1 MFYTVTLY
9 ASLAIFTAGLIYK
22 LSNWFRFRIGRE
34 GGSFSTAQRISA
46 AARGVA
52 ATIFSARII
61 IVFKVFL
68 LDVLWQRWLLKK
80 NFFRWSAHM
89 CIYGGFMLL
98 LLMHGLDKLI
108 APVVFKN
115 YYSTLNPFMFLRNL
129 FVLIVL
135 IGIGMVVY
143 RRFFSRS
150 FRARSTLVDYWAVVI
165 LAVIMVSGI
174 GLEAAK
180 IVSWSTF
187 RMMAADYAG
196 LKEDDGE
203 DLQALGA
210 YWMRHYGVVAPDPKT
225 PFDDDLLAQGKENHE
240 ASCAQCHSRPQSAFL
255 SYGASVL
262 LRPAAPALDR
272 ANTPDLLWHL
282 HFLACFIGLAYLPF
296 SKFFH
301 LLATPVYLITRRVM
315 EETTPDPANV
325 ATVQAM
331 ALDACT
337 HCGDCTGRCS
347 VAVAFN
353 EIPNPVILPSE
364 KLAAFRRL
372 LSGRGLNEQN
382 LVKIQEGCH
391 ICTEC
396 RRCTDICPIGIDLEA
411 LWRDLKRKVADLG
424 HPKPEAWARQRLET
438 NFSPVPRALPD
449 PLPLPAKSA
458 FLEAVTGTAPGATF
472 TACFQCQNCTN
483 VCPVVGMYA
492 SPRKVLGLLPHEIMH
507 CLALRQKER
516 VLGAGMLW
524 ECLTCYVCQ
533 EQCPQG
539 VWVTDVLYQLKNLAL
554 KQLKQEA

>member
-1 MFYTVTLY
+1 MFYTIALY
-9 ASLAIFTAGLIYK
+9 ASLSIFAAGLIYK
-22 LSNWFRFRIGRE
+22 ISNWFRFRIGPE
-34 GGSFSTAQRISA
+34 AGSFSTARRVAA

-52 ATIFSARII
+52 TTIFSARII
-61 IVFKVFL
+61 VLAKVL
-68 LDVLWQRWLLKK
+68 VTDVLWQKWLLKR
-80 NFFRWSAHM
+80 NFYRWSAHM
-89 CIYGGFMLL
+89 FIYAGFMLL

-108 APVVFKN
+108 APVLFKN

-129 FVLIVL
+129 FALIVL
-135 IGIGMVVY
+135 IGLGMVVC
-143 RRFFSRS
+143 RRIFSKS
-150 FRARSTLVDYWAVVI
+150 FRARSTVVDYWAVGI

-174 GLEAAK
+174 ALESAK
-180 IVSWSTF
+180 IVSWSAF

-196 LKEDDGE
+196 LKEDQSE
-203 DLQALGA
+203 ELQALGA
-210 YWMRHYGVVAPDPKT
+210 YWVQYYGLVAPDLKA
-225 PFDDDLLAQGKENHE
+225 PFDQAILQQGEETHAAN
-240 ASCAQCHSRPQSAFL
+240 CAQCHSRPQSAFL

-272 ANTPDLLWHL
+272 ARAPDLLWYL
-282 HFLACFIGLAYLPF
+282 HFLACFAGLAYLPF

-301 LLATPVYLITRRVM
+301 LFATPIYLMARRAM
-315 EETTPDPANV
+315 EKGEPDPANA

-337 HCGDCTGRCS
+337 HCGDCTSRCS

-353 EIPNPVILPSE
+353 EIPNPTILPSE

-372 LSGRGLNEQN
+372 LSGRGLNKSN
-382 LVKIQEGCH
+382 LIRLQEGSH
-391 ICTEC
+391 ICTDC
-396 RRCTDICPIGIDLEA
+396 HRCTDICPIGIDLEA
-411 LWRDLKRKVADLG
+411 LWLNLKRQVADFG
-424 HPKPEAWARQRLET
+424 HPKPEAWARQRSEAD
-438 NFSPVPRALPD
+438 FSLVPRAAPGPA
-449 PLPLPAKSA
+449 PLI
-458 FLEAVTGTAPGATF
+458 VGTAFMEDVPGTMAAGSF
-472 TACFQCQNCTN
+472 ASCFECQNCTN

-507 CLALRQKER
+507 CLTLKQKDL

-554 KQLKQEA
+554 KQLKDEA